1 MKTIKTIIK
10 TSQTYS
16 NHQLFPGIY
25 CKCPE
30 CKDGDIV
37 YGMVSCPDGREG
49 CCVAHY
55 NHGCTACKA
64 VFDATFE
71 KDEYDL
77 IPNPSGPIIV
87 SEEIGIAVFNPRGLI
102 KMTIKKDDE

>member
-1 MKTIKTIIK
+1 MKTVKTIQK
-10 TSQTYS
+10 TDQTYS
-16 NHQLFPGIY
+16 DHQLYPGIY

-30 CKDGDIV
+30 CIDGDVI

-55 NHGCTACKA
+55 GYGCKACKS

-77 IPNPSGPIIV
+77 IPSKPLII
-87 SEEIGIAVFNPRGLI
+87 SEEIGIAIVNPRGLRNL
-102 KMTIKKDDE
+102 TIKKVE